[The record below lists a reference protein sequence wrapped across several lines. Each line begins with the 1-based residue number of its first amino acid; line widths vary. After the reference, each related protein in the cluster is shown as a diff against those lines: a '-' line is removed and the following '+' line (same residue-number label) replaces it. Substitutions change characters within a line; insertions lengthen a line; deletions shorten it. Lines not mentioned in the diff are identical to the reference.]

1 MRRLGERPDESI
13 VFASSGQ
20 AHGGLSPDPSKTL
33 HEEGAPSG
41 AREGGAEQ
49 ALVSKRVIA
58 DLMMCADGAIIMGAA
73 LLKAGID
80 LTHSLDDRFSLPKK
94 TTLSQRDVPG
104 MTRAVVPLLA
114 RRGVKALSVGEN
126 QQCAPVNV
134 PPIFLWKDNR
144 TDTAV
149 IAM

>member
-1 MRRLGERPDESI
+1 LP
-13 VFASSGQ
+13 FN
-20 AHGGLSPDPSKTL
+20 
-33 HEEGAPSG
+33 
-41 AREGGAEQ
+41 AEPEMFTSEMFDS
-49 ALVSKRVIA
+49 AL
-58 DLMMCADGAIIMGAA
+58 
-73 LLKAGID
+73 D
-80 LTHSLDDRFSLPKK
+80 LTFKEDDHFGHEHRR
-94 TTLSQRDVPG
+94 TLSQRDVPG